1 MMTSTGLDCKF
12 HRGALWTEINQQDRL
27 SVWNAS
33 RVSRLRAMK
42 AFMKS
47 QGVLNAHW
55 CVPRNAISF
64 RVTPKMPFI
73 GVGVTGLTMSI
84 DVYCGHPNKFGK
96 NLDCPSLDGRVDRET
111 VIPWRTFPQ
120 LLPVPNSLAFG
131 RACVKRQSTGE
142 KEEFSRQQW
151 RILGLNTSCPPL
163 LEWNNA
169 PPCMNSRRPSTQKG
183 TGAFCHDGKMPH
195 SKFHCPPKE
204 EAFSSGTEAVSLN
217 FSFHMCDWGSLSCN
231 GFVLQTHTS
240 IWEAFCYGMGALHL
254 LNPT

>member
-1 MMTSTGLDCKF
+1 MDASQGGDVEVEFTAKLVCSRLLKTHSQDKRKSASVTNSKQMMTSTGLDCKF

-111 VIPWRTFPQ
+111 VIP
-120 LLPVPNSLAFG
+120 
-131 RACVKRQSTGE
+131 
-142 KEEFSRQQW
+142 
-151 RILGLNTSCPPL
+151 
-163 LEWNNA
+163 
-169 PPCMNSRRPSTQKG
+169 
-183 TGAFCHDGKMPH
+183 
-195 SKFHCPPKE
+195 
-204 EAFSSGTEAVSLN
+204 
-217 FSFHMCDWGSLSCN
+217 
-231 GFVLQTHTS
+231 
-240 IWEAFCYGMGALHL
+240 
-254 LNPT
+254 